1 MVFRVLK
8 AGQVKKA
15 ETPFLVEHGQIQE
28 KPKEPDIDPNEDA
41 FAAEAFKILSP
52 EQLAGNGEKIQT
64 KKPEN
69 ESNDGEEKVNP
80 AEIDTSVFTP
90 QQQQPSKGDDSF
102 LSQAA
107 RKSRHA
113 AVLEQMKIKELEL
126 EALEDELKQW
136 EAKLQEQEK
145 EILAKEQACVQ
156 ENIKKRQEVEA
167 ECNQTLKMAKEAAES
182 IKSAAKSEVEAM
194 KKNAKL
200 ELESVR
206 EKAYKEGFD
215 SGEEKGIAQGEA
227 EGLKE
232 IEIDWKNLMNESEMI
247 VKELQTSRMGI
258 LNASQEEMLR
268 LIISFAKTVIKV
280 EPMAQPE
287 IILENIKQALYG
299 ISDVD
304 KIIMKIN
311 LRDKAMCE
319 AHKEKILSRLS
330 GVTELQ
336 IVEDSSLTPGG
347 VKIETGVCT
356 IDATLETQARALER
370 ALMEKFEKTM
380 SEQQ

>member
-1 MVFRVLK
+1 MIFRVLK
-8 AGQVKKA
+8 ANQVNKT
-15 ETPFLVEHGQIQE
+15 ETPFVVDHGQKQE
-28 KPKEPDIDPNEDA
+28 KPKEPDINPNEDA

-52 EQLAGNGEKIQT
+52 EHLAGSGETIKT
-64 KKPEN
+64 KKPPE
-69 ESNDGEEKVNP
+69 EGEDSNQEEQNN
-80 AEIDTSVFTP
+80 IIQSS
-90 QQQQPSKGDDSF
+90 QQKPKADDDSF

-113 AVLEQMKIKELEL
+113 AVLEKLKIKELEL
-126 EALEDELKQW
+126 DALEEELKEW
-136 EAKLQEQEK
+136 ESRLQEQER
-145 EILAKEQACVQ
+145 ELLAKEQESAQ
-156 ENIKKRQEVEA
+156 ANIKKRQEVEA

-182 IKSAAKSEVEAM
+182 IKNAAKNEVEAM
-194 KKNAKL
+194 KKNAKI

-206 EKAYKEGFD
+206 EKAYKEGFE
-215 SGEEKGIAQGEA
+215 SGEEKGISQGEA

-268 LIISFAKTVIKV
+268 LVISFARAVIKV
-280 EPMAQPE
+280 EPMAQPN
-287 IILENIKQALYG
+287 IILENIQQAIYG

-336 IVEDSSLTPGG
+336 IIEDSNLTPGG
-347 VKIETGVCT
+347 VKIETGVST
-356 IDATLETQARALER
+356 IDATLETQARALEK
-370 ALMEKFEKTM
+370 ALIEKFEKSM
-380 SEQQ
+380 AAGQ

>member
-8 AGQVKKA
+8 ANRFKET
-15 ETPFLVEHGQIQE
+15 ETPFVVEHGQKKE
-28 KPKEPDIDPNEDA
+28 KPKEPVLDPNEDA

-52 EQLAGNGEKIQT
+52 EHLAGNGETIKT
-64 KKPEN
+64 KKPE
-69 ESNDGEEKVNP
+69 EEQEQQ
-80 AEIDTSVFTP
+80 AEAGSQNVEQVVIQEP
-90 QQQQPSKGDDSF
+90 KKEDSF

-107 RKSRHA
+107 KKSRHA
-113 AVLEQMKIKELEL
+113 AVLEKLRIKELEL
-126 EALEDELKQW
+126 EALEDELKEW
-136 EAKLQEQEK
+136 ESRLQEQER
-145 EILAKEQACVQ
+145 ELLAKEQEMTQA
-156 ENIKKRQEVEA
+156 NIKKRQEVEA

-182 IKSAAKSEVEAM
+182 IKNAAKTEVEAI
-194 KKNAKL
+194 KKNAKI
-200 ELESVR
+200 EVDSVR
-206 EKAYKEGFD
+206 EKAYKEGFEM
-215 SGEEKGIAQGEA
+215 GEEKGLAQGEA

-268 LIISFAKTVIKV
+268 LVISFAKAVIKV
-280 EPMAQPE
+280 EPIAQPN
-287 IILENIKQALYG
+287 IILENIRQAIYG

-304 KIIMKIN
+304 KIVMKIN

-336 IVEDSSLTPGG
+336 IIEDPSLSPGG
-347 VKIETGVCT
+347 VKIETGVST
-356 IDATLETQARALER
+356 IDATLETQARALEK
-370 ALMEKFEKTM
+370 ALIEKFEKSM
-380 SEQQ
+380 AAGQ

>member
-1 MVFRVLK
+1 MIFRVLK
-8 AGQVKKA
+8 ANQVKKT
-15 ETPFLVEHGQIQE
+15 ETPFIVEHGQKQK
-28 KPKEPDIDPNEDA
+28 KPKEPDINPNEDA

-52 EQLAGNGEKIQT
+52 EHLAGSGETIKT
-64 KKPEN
+64 KKPPEEGDGSNQEN
-69 ESNDGEEKVNP
+69 QENQNKQDNP
-80 AEIDTSVFTP
+80 EQTTP
-90 QQQQPSKGDDSF
+90 QKPKTDDSF

-113 AVLEQMKIKELEL
+113 AVLEKLKIRELEL
-126 EALEDELKQW
+126 DALEEELKEW
-136 EAKLQEQEK
+136 ESRLQEQER
-145 EILAKEQACVQ
+145 ELLAKEQENAQ
-156 ENIKKRQEVEA
+156 ANIKKRQEVEA

-182 IKSAAKSEVEAM
+182 IKNAAKNEVEAM
-194 KKNAKL
+194 KKNAKI

-206 EKAYKEGFD
+206 EKAYKEGFE
-215 SGEEKGIAQGEA
+215 SGEEKGLSQGEE

-258 LNASQEEMLR
+258 INASQEEILR
-268 LIISFAKTVIKV
+268 LVISFARAVIKV
-280 EPMAQPE
+280 EPMAQPN
-287 IILENIKQALYG
+287 IILENIQQAIYG

-336 IVEDSSLTPGG
+336 IIEDPSLSPGG
-347 VKIETGVCT
+347 VKIETGVST
-356 IDATLETQARALER
+356 IDATLETQARALEK
-370 ALMEKFEKTM
+370 ALIEKFEKSM
-380 SEQQ
+380 AAGQ

>member
-8 AGQVKKA
+8 ANQVKTT
-15 ETPFLVEHGQIQE
+15 EVPFSVEHGQIQE

-41 FAAEAFKILSP
+41 FAAEAFRILSP

-69 ESNDGEEKVNP
+69 QSNEGEEKVDP
-80 AEIDTSVFTP
+80 SEIDTSVFNQT
-90 QQQQPSKGDDSF
+90 QPKKEDDSF

-113 AVLEQMKIKELEL
+113 AVLEQMRIKELEL
-126 EALEDELKQW
+126 DALEDELKEW
-136 EAKLQEQEK
+136 ESRLQAQER
-145 EILAKEQACVQ
+145 ELLAKEQEAVQ
-156 ENIKKRQEVEA
+156 ANIKKRQEVEA

-194 KKNAKL
+194 KKNAKI

-258 LNASQEEMLR
+258 LNSSQEEMLR
-268 LIISFAKTVIKV
+268 LVISFAKAVIKV
-280 EPMAQPE
+280 EPMAQPN

-319 AHKEKILSRLS
+319 AHKDKILSRLS

-336 IVEDSSLTPGG
+336 IIEDPTLSPGG
-347 VKIETGVCT
+347 VKIETGVST

-370 ALMEKFEKTM
+370 ALIEKFEKSM

>member
-8 AGQVKKA
+8 ANQVKKA
-15 ETPFLVEHGQIQE
+15 ETPFLVEHGQVQE

-41 FAAEAFKILSP
+41 FAAEAFRILSP
-52 EQLAGNGEKIQT
+52 EELAGNGEKIQT
-64 KKPEN
+64 KQTAEK
-69 ESNDGEEKVNP
+69 DGEEKVDP
-80 AEIDTSVFTP
+80 SEIDTSVFTQAKP
-90 QQQQPSKGDDSF
+90 QPKEDDSF

-136 EAKLQEQEK
+136 EARLQEQER
-145 EILAKEQACVQ
+145 EILAKEQASVQ

-232 IEIDWKNLMNESEMI
+232 IEIDWKNLMNE
-247 VKELQTSRMGI
+247 I

-268 LIISFAKTVIKV
+268 LVISFAKAVIKV
-280 EPMAQPE
+280 EPLAQQN
-287 IILENIKQALYG
+287 IVLENIKQALYG

-336 IVEDSSLTPGG
+336 IIEDPTLSPGG
-347 VKIETGVCT
+347 VKIETGVST
-356 IDATLETQARALER
+356 IDATLETQARALEK
-370 ALMEKFEKTM
+370 ALLEKFEKSM
-380 SEQQ
+380 NEQQ

>member
-8 AGQVKKA
+8 ANQVKTV
-15 ETPFLVEHGQIQE
+15 ETPFMVEHGQKQE

-41 FAAEAFKILSP
+41 FAEEAFHILSP
-52 EQLAGNGEKIQT
+52 EHLAGNGEKIQT
-64 KKPEN
+64 KAPQ
-69 ESNDGEEKVNP
+69 ESQPDSEGASKESKEQ
-80 AEIDTSVFTP
+80 AI
-90 QQQQPSKGDDSF
+90 QQPSKEQNENSF

-113 AVLEQMKIKELEL
+113 AVLEKLKIKELEL
-126 EALEDELKQW
+126 DALEEELKEW
-136 EAKLQEQEK
+136 ESRLQQQER
-145 EILAKEQACVQ
+145 ELLAKEQESVQ
-156 ENIKKRQEVEA
+156 ANIKKRQEVEA

-182 IKSAAKSEVEAM
+182 IKSAAKNEVEAM

-200 ELESVR
+200 EMESVKQ
-206 EKAYKEGFD
+206 KAYKEGFD

-268 LIISFAKTVIKV
+268 LVISFAKAVIKV
-280 EPMAQPE
+280 EPLAQHD
-287 IILENIKQALYG
+287 IILENIRQAIYG

-304 KIIMKIN
+304 KIVMKIN

-336 IVEDSSLTPGG
+336 IIEDSTLSPGG
-347 VKIETGVCT
+347 VKIETGVST
-356 IDATLETQARALER
+356 IDATLETQSRALEK
-370 ALMEKFEKTM
+370 ALLEKFEKSMT
-380 SEQQ
+380 EQQ

>member
-1 MVFRVLK
+1 MIFRVLK
-8 AGQVKKA
+8 ANQVKKTD
-15 ETPFLVEHGQIQE
+15 TPFLVEHGQKQK
-28 KPKEPDIDPNEDA
+28 KPKEPDINPNEDA

-52 EQLAGNGEKIQT
+52 EHLAGSGETIKT
-64 KKPEN
+64 KKPPEEGGESSQEAQEN
-69 ESNDGEEKVNP
+69 QSNPEQN
-80 AEIDTSVFTP
+80 TP
-90 QQQQPSKGDDSF
+90 QKPKTDDSF

-113 AVLEQMKIKELEL
+113 AVLEKLKIKELEL
-126 EALEDELKQW
+126 DALEEELKEW
-136 EAKLQEQEK
+136 ENRLQEQER
-145 EILAKEQACVQ
+145 ELLAKEQASAQ
-156 ENIKKRQEVEA
+156 ANIKKRQEVEA

-182 IKSAAKSEVEAM
+182 IKNAAKNEVEAM
-194 KKNAKL
+194 KKNAKI
-200 ELESVR
+200 ELDSVR

-215 SGEEKGIAQGEA
+215 SGEEKGLSQGEA

-258 LNASQEEMLR
+258 LNASQEEILR
-268 LIISFAKTVIKV
+268 LVISFARAVIKV
-280 EPMAQPE
+280 EPLAQPN
-287 IILENIKQALYG
+287 IILENIQQAIYG

-336 IVEDSSLTPGG
+336 IIEDPSLSPGG
-347 VKIETGVCT
+347 VKIETGVST
-356 IDATLETQARALER
+356 IDATLETQARALEK
-370 ALMEKFEKTM
+370 ALIEKFEKSM
-380 SEQQ
+380 ASGQ

>member
-8 AGQVKKA
+8 ANQVKKA
-15 ETPFLVEHGQIQE
+15 ETPFLVEHGQVQE

-41 FAAEAFKILSP
+41 FAAEAFRILSP
-52 EQLAGNGEKIQT
+52 EELAGNGEKIQT
-64 KKPEN
+64 KQTAEK
-69 ESNDGEEKVNP
+69 DGEEKVDP
-80 AEIDTSVFTP
+80 SEIDTSVFTQAKP
-90 QQQQPSKGDDSF
+90 QPKEDDSF

-126 EALEDELKQW
+126 EAMEDELKQW
-136 EAKLQEQEK
+136 EARLQEQER
-145 EILAKEQACVQ
+145 EILAKEQASVQ

-268 LIISFAKTVIKV
+268 LVISFAKAVIKV
-280 EPMAQPE
+280 EPLVQQN
-287 IILENIKQALYG
+287 IVLENIKQALYG

-336 IVEDSSLTPGG
+336 IIEDPTLSPGG
-347 VKIETGVCT
+347 VKIETGVST
-356 IDATLETQARALER
+356 IDATLETQARALEK
-370 ALMEKFEKTM
+370 ALLEKFEKSM
-380 SEQQ
+380 NEQQ

>member
-8 AGQVKKA
+8 ANQVKKT
-15 ETPFLVEHGQIQE
+15 EVPFMVEHGQKKE
-28 KPKEPDIDPNEDA
+28 KPKEPAIDPNEDA
-41 FAAEAFKILSP
+41 FASEAFKILSP
-52 EQLAGNGEKIQT
+52 ELLAGNGETIRT
-64 KKPEN
+64 KKPA
-69 ESNDGEEKVNP
+69 EEQEQKPETEKQETEQVAEQAANNNP
-80 AEIDTSVFTP
+80 AN
-90 QQQQPSKGDDSF
+90 KDSF

-107 RKSRHA
+107 KKSRHA
-113 AVLEQMKIKELEL
+113 AVLEKLRIKELEL
-126 EALEDELKQW
+126 EALEDELKEW
-136 EAKLQEQEK
+136 ENRLQEQERLL
-145 EILAKEQACVQ
+145 LAKEQEATQ
-156 ENIKKRQEVEA
+156 ANIKKRQEVEA

-182 IKSAAKSEVEAM
+182 IKSAAKNEVEAM

-215 SGEEKGIAQGEA
+215 SGEEKGLSQGEA

-268 LIISFAKTVIKV
+268 LVISFAKAVIKV
-280 EPMAQPE
+280 EPMAQPN
-287 IILENIKQALYG
+287 IILENIQQAIYG

-336 IVEDSSLTPGG
+336 IIEDPSLSPGG
-347 VKIETGVCT
+347 VKIETGVST
-356 IDATLETQARALER
+356 IDATLETQSRALEK
-370 ALMEKFEKTM
+370 ALLEKFEKSM
-380 SEQQ
+380 ASGQ

>member
-8 AGQVKKA
+8 ANQVKKA
-15 ETPFLVEHGQIQE
+15 ETPFIVEHGQKQE

-41 FAAEAFKILSP
+41 FTAEAFKILSP
-52 EQLAGNGEKIQT
+52 AELAGNGEKIQT

-69 ESNDGEEKVNP
+69 HDSSGEEKVDP
-80 AEIDTSVFTP
+80 SEIDTSIFT
-90 QQQQPSKGDDSF
+90 QQQPPKDDDSF

-107 RKSRHA
+107 KKSRHA
-113 AVLEQMKIKELEL
+113 AVLEQLRIKELEL
-126 EALEDELKQW
+126 EALEEELKQW
-136 EAKLQEQEK
+136 EARLQEQER
-145 EILAKEQACVQ
+145 EILAKEQTSVQ
-156 ENIKKRQEVEA
+156 ENIKKHQEVEA

-268 LIISFAKTVIKV
+268 LVISFAKAVIKV
-280 EPMAQPE
+280 EPMAQPN
-287 IILENIKQALYG
+287 IILENIRQAIYG

-336 IVEDSSLTPGG
+336 IVEGPSLSAGG
-347 VKIETGVCT
+347 VKIETGVST
-356 IDATLETQARALER
+356 IDATLETQARALEK
-370 ALMEKFEKTM
+370 ALIEKFEKSMT
-380 SEQQ
+380 EQQ

>member
-1 MVFRVLK
+1 M
-8 AGQVKKA
+8 
-15 ETPFLVEHGQIQE
+15 
-28 KPKEPDIDPNEDA
+28 
-41 FAAEAFKILSP
+41 
-52 EQLAGNGEKIQT
+52 AGNGEIIQT
-64 KKPEN
+64 QKPQDPKN
-69 ESNDGEEKVNP
+69 EGEEKVDPNN
-80 AEIDTSVFTP
+80 IDTSVFT
-90 QQQQPSKGDDSF
+90 QAQPKKEDDSF

-113 AVLEQMKIKELEL
+113 AVLEKMKIKELEL
-126 EALEDELKQW
+126 EALEDELKEW
-136 EAKLQEQEK
+136 ESRLQEQER
-145 EILAKEQACVQ
+145 EILAKEQESTQA
-156 ENIKKRQEVEA
+156 NIKKRQEVEA

-182 IKSAAKSEVEAM
+182 IKAAAKSEVEAM

-200 ELESVR
+200 ELESVK

-215 SGEEKGIAQGEA
+215 SGEEKGLAQGEA

-258 LNASQEEMLR
+258 LNASQEEMLK
-268 LIISFAKTVIKV
+268 LVISFAKAVIKV
-280 EPMAQPE
+280 EPLVQQN
-287 IILENIKQALYG
+287 IVLENIKQALYG

-319 AHKEKILSRLS
+319 AHKDKILSRLS

-336 IVEDSSLTPGG
+336 IIEDPTLSPGG
-347 VKIETGVCT
+347 VKIETGVST

-370 ALMEKFEKTM
+370 ALLEKFEKSM
-380 SEQQ
+380 AANQ

>member
-8 AGQVKKA
+8 ANQVKKT
-15 ETPFLVEHGQIQE
+15 EVPFRIDHGQKKE
-28 KPKEPDIDPNEDA
+28 KPKEPNLDPNEDA
-41 FAAEAFKILSP
+41 FASEAFKILSP
-52 EQLAGNGEKIQT
+52 EQLAGNGEKIVT
-64 KKPEN
+64 KKPSEN
-69 ESNDGEEKVNP
+69 QN
-80 AEIDTSVFTP
+80 
-90 QQQQPSKGDDSF
+90 QPSEENVAEDNNHLSASNSANKDSF

-107 RKSRHA
+107 KKSRHA
-113 AVLEQMKIKELEL
+113 AVLEKLRIKELEL
-126 EALEDELKQW
+126 EALEDELKEW
-136 EAKLQEQEK
+136 ESRLQEQER
-145 EILAKEQACVQ
+145 ELLAKEQAMTQ
-156 ENIKKRQEVEA
+156 ANIKKRQDVEA
-167 ECNQTLKMAKEAAES
+167 ECNATLKMAKEAAES
-182 IKSAAKSEVEAM
+182 IKSAAKNEVEAM

-206 EKAYKEGFD
+206 EKAYKEGFE
-215 SGEEKGIAQGEA
+215 SGEEKGISQGEA

-258 LNASQEEMLR
+258 INASQEEILR
-268 LIISFAKTVIKV
+268 LVISFARAVIKV
-280 EPMAQPE
+280 EPLVQQN
-287 IILENIKQALYG
+287 IILENIQQAIYG

-336 IVEDSSLTPGG
+336 IIEDPSLSPGG
-347 VKIETGVCT
+347 VKIETGVST
-356 IDATLETQARALER
+356 IDATLETQARALEK
-370 ALMEKFEKTM
+370 ALLEKFEKSM
-380 SEQQ
+380 ASGQ

>member
-8 AGQVKKA
+8 ANQVKTT

-41 FAAEAFKILSP
+41 FAAEAFQILSP

-69 ESNDGEEKVNP
+69 QNPDGEEKVDP
-80 AEIDTSVFTP
+80 SEIDTSVFT
-90 QQQQPSKGDDSF
+90 QTQPKKDDDSF

-126 EALEDELKQW
+126 DALEEELKEW
-136 EAKLQEQEK
+136 ESRLQAQER
-145 EILAKEQACVQ
+145 EILAKEQEAIQ
-156 ENIKKRQEVEA
+156 ANIKKRQEVEA

-258 LNASQEEMLR
+258 LNASQEEMLK
-268 LIISFAKTVIKV
+268 LVISFAKAVIKV
-280 EPMAQPE
+280 EPLVQQN
-287 IILENIKQALYG
+287 IVLENIKQALYG

-336 IVEDSSLTPGG
+336 IIEDPTLSPGG
-347 VKIETGVCT
+347 VKIETGVST

-370 ALMEKFEKTM
+370 ALLEKFEKSM
-380 SEQQ
+380 AANQ